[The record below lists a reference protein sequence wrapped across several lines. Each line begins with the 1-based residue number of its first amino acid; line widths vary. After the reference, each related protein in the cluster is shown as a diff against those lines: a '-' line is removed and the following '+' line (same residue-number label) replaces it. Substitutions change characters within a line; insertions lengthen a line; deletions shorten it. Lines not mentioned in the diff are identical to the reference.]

1 MLLTFIIVIISL
13 IIQWIFFFLS
23 SIDSGD
29 DEDTVINKF
38 KIQSLDENKPDFNI
52 SFFFFTVVTD
62 ALPMICFQISLMLSY
77 YHSIERLG
85 SSECFQ
91 HLSSNTRKST
101 MNEYF
106 ANHLTRNH

>member
-62 ALPMICFQISLMLSY
+62 ALPMICF
-77 YHSIERLG
+77 
-85 SSECFQ
+85 
-91 HLSSNTRKST
+91 
-101 MNEYF
+101 
-106 ANHLTRNH
+106 